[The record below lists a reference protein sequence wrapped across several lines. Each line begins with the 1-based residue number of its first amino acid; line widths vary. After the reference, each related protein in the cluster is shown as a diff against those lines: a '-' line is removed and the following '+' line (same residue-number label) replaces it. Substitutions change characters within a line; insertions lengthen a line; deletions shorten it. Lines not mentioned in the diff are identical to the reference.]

1 MNTAEEHYGNLD
13 MNISMVAK
21 VKERARRRQE
31 LREQKER
38 ELEEAADDGEDEDE
52 DEDDEDDDEEEE
64 EEGDEVEEDNEK
76 GYSLRRNRAS
86 TKRYGEIVVDEPRRV
101 KVVKRQPVALFS
113 RSGAH
118 RSDRRSSIFSNEKK
132 SRSHRRRKKMSTAS
146 SSSSSSSSD
155 EEHFQK
161 KKHRQM
167 EKSRLSM
174 LPMNLSEDQG
184 ILIDIYF
191 STNQNCIQLIAEVD
205 SAIENVLELH

>member
-1 MNTAEEHYGNLD
+1 MGIKPKRKKRQFASEITSVLNTAEEHYGSLD

-38 ELEEAADDGEDEDE
+38 ELEEAADEDE
-52 DEDDEDDDEEEE
+52 DEDDEEEEE

-86 TKRYGEIVVDEPRRV
+86 TKRFGEVVVDEPRRV

-155 EEHFQK
+155 EEHF
-161 KKHRQM
+161 
-167 EKSRLSM
+167 
-174 LPMNLSEDQG
+174 
-184 ILIDIYF
+184 
-191 STNQNCIQLIAEVD
+191 
-205 SAIENVLELH
+205 

>member
-1 MNTAEEHYGNLD
+1 

-52 DEDDEDDDEEEE
+52 DDEEEEE

-184 ILIDIYF
+184 NSTYILYIIMVFKTVF
-191 STNQNCIQLIAEVD
+191 SK
-205 SAIENVLELH
+205 S

>member
-1 MNTAEEHYGNLD
+1 

-52 DEDDEDDDEEEE
+52 DEDDDDEEEE

-86 TKRYGEIVVDEPRRV
+86 TKRFGEVVVDEPRRV

-184 ILIDIYF
+184 NENFKGI
-191 STNQNCIQLIAEVD
+191 TD
-205 SAIENVLELH
+205 SKISLALGKNTKSRHI